1 MTTHLDRYTWQQAR
15 NTIAATA
22 ARHYTPAE
30 IAERLRMLDPAMTIK
45 PGASKKSLA
54 HSLAWALLPAYRTE
68 ATPCD
73 P

>member
-1 MTTHLDRYTWQQAR
+1 
-15 NTIAATA
+15 
-22 ARHYTPAE
+22 
-30 IAERLRMLDPAMTIK
+30 MLDPAMTIK